1 MGSEVDRA
9 MSQAVREAYARGEE
23 EETMEPLVR
32 VDAVGRAVGR
42 IAPGDSVI
50 FYDIRGE
57 REVELTSA
65 FVDKAFDHFPV
76 DPDLDVRFAT
86 MIEYDRSLPVRVAF
100 PPLEELRGTLCEAV
114 SVAGLR
120 LVKVTET
127 EKAIHLAYFL
137 NGKRSEALP
146 GEERIAVESPREPL
160 REPEMRA
167 REVAEAL
174 VKAVEDPGAAL
185 VIGNFPNVDVVGHSE
200 DRGAILRAVEAVD
213 RGLGRVLAA
222 ARRAGFTAVV
232 TADHGTV
239 ESWLYPEGTID
250 TGHTASPV
258 PAAVAFPDGR
268 AAAPCVLREGGSLV
282 DVAPTVLE
290 LLGLGRPPEMTGS
303 SLLPDGFLGPPG
315 SRVLLLICDGW
326 GIAEP
331 GPGNLISQARTPA
344 MDALLASNPYT
355 TLRASG
361 TAVGLPEGTV
371 GNSEAGHLHIGA
383 GRSVF
388 SDRVRIQRAIED
400 GSFLA
405 NPAFVWAAEGAKRA
419 GTRLHLLGIV
429 SFFSS
434 HGSVEYLFAL
444 MELARRAGVREVFI
458 HALLGRRGE
467 HPESGAHYLGLV
479 EDEAARLGVGTLA
492 SVIGRHWAL
501 DRERNWDRVERTYR
515 LLVDGVGRPVKQ
527 GTG

>member
-1 MGSEVDRA
+1 MGNDVDRA
-9 MSQAVREAYARGEE
+9 MSRAVREAYARGEE
-23 EETMEPLVR
+23 EETMEPLLR
-32 VDAVGRAVGR
+32 VDAAGRPVGR
-42 IAPGDSVI
+42 IARGDSVV

-65 FVDKAFDHFPV
+65 FVDTAFPHFPV
-76 DPDLDVRFAT
+76 SPDLGLRFAT

-114 SVAGLR
+114 SAAGLR
-120 LVKVTET
+120 QVKVTET

-137 NGKRSEALP
+137 NGKRSEAFP
-146 GEERIAVESPREPL
+146 GEERVAVESPREPL

-167 REVAEAL
+167 EEVAEAL
-174 VKAVEDPGAAL
+174 VNALEDPGLAL

-213 RGLGRVLAA
+213 RGVGRVLTA
-222 ARRAGFTAVV
+222 ARAAGVTAVV
-232 TADHGTV
+232 TADHGSV

-258 PAAVAFPDGR
+258 PVAVALPDGR
-268 AAAPCVLREGGSLV
+268 AAALREGGSLV
-282 DVAPTVLE
+282 DVAPTVIE
-290 LLGLGRPPEMTGS
+290 LLGLGRPPEMTGR
-303 SLLPDGFLGPPG
+303 SLLADGARGRPG

-326 GIAEP
+326 GIADP
-331 GPGNLISQARTPA
+331 GPGNLISQARTPS
-344 MDALLASNPYT
+344 MDALLAANPHT

-383 GRSVF
+383 GRPVF
-388 SDRVRIQRAIED
+388 SDRMRIQHAIED
-400 GSFLA
+400 GSFLG
-405 NPAFVWAAEGAKRA
+405 NPAFAWAAEGAKRA

-444 MELARRAGVREVFI
+444 LELARRADVREVFI

-467 HPESGAHYLGLV
+467 RPESGAHYLGLV

-515 LLVDGVGRPVKQ
+515 LLVDGVGRPVA
-527 GTG
+527 